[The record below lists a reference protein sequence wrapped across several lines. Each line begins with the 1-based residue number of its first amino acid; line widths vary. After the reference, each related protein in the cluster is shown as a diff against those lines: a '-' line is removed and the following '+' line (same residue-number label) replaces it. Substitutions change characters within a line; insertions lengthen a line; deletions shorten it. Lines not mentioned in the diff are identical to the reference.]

1 MSSKWKVLIF
11 IIAGLILIGF
21 FIYDF
26 ISGDIGYRTGKLAV
40 VISIVIYILYTVF
53 SKNKKSKLD

>member
-11 IIAGLILIGF
+11 IIAGLILAGF

-26 ISGDIGYRTGKLAV
+26 IVGDIGYRTGKLAV
-40 VISIVIYILYTVF
+40 VIFFVIYILYTFF
-53 SKNKKSKLD
+53 SKNKDSKLD

>member
-1 MSSKWKVLIF
+1 MSSRWKVFIF
-11 IIAGLILIGF
+11 IMAGLILVGF

-40 VISIVIYILYTVF
+40 VIFFVIYILYTVF
-53 SKNKKSKLD
+53 SKNKKSELD

>member
-11 IIAGLILIGF
+11 IIAGLILAGF

-26 ISGDIGYRTGKLAV
+26 IAGDIGYRTGKLAV
-40 VISIVIYILYTVF
+40 VIFFVIYILYTFF
-53 SKNKKSKLD
+53 SKNKDSKLD

>member
-1 MSSKWKVLIF
+1 MSSRWKVLIF
-11 IIAGLILIGF
+11 IIAGLIFIGF

-26 ISGDIGYRTGKLAV
+26 ISGDIGYRTGKTAV
-40 VISIVIYILYTVF
+40 VISIVIYILYTFF